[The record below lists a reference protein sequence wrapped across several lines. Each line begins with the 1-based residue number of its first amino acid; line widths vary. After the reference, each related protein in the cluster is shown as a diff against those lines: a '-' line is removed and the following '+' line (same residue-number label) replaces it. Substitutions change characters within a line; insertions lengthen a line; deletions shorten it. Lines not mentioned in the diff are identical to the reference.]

1 MKKILV
7 VLISFL
13 YFTDAH
19 AQWEKVLG
27 KNNVPNQAT
36 AVSRYGS
43 NAFVCGFGGIHYS
56 RDEGQNWKVLRPDYF
71 KVTDLVV
78 STNCVANEYGIFAFL
93 VKSASNIDFNFL
105 AFTPNFGRT
114 WEIKPLAIVGG
125 TTSGSYQP
133 CLLGQSKDY
142 LHARPASL
150 AVIEKANVPKEKIL
164 VVITRNTPY
173 ITLDS
178 GKTWVAF
185 NLGIENETALKL
197 QQVDGFLFV
206 TTDKGL
212 YRRSLEDINLRSITG
227 TVFLDTNGNN
237 TQDAQENGV
246 LNAKIYSK
254 LNGAFTYSDS
264 SGRYNLLADVIGIDT
279 IAASFDNRYATIT
292 PKSYAVS
299 QSDTGKNFAIKLA
312 PNVNDVKGNLTA
324 ITPPRP
330 GFNTT
335 YLVNYKN
342 IGSTSVN
349 GKVSLK
355 YDAKL
360 SFIEA
365 NAIPSTNANQ
375 LATWN
380 YTNLQPNESRSLNVT
395 FKTVVSATIGSLV
408 TNILTIDPLSIRR

>member
-1 MKKILV
+1 
-7 VLISFL
+7 
-13 YFTDAH
+13 
-19 AQWEKVLG
+19 
-27 KNNVPNQAT
+27 
-36 AVSRYGS
+36 
-43 NAFVCGFGGIHYS
+43 
-56 RDEGQNWKVLRPDYF
+56 
-71 KVTDLVV
+71 
-78 STNCVANEYGIFAFL
+78 
-93 VKSASNIDFNFL
+93 
-105 AFTPNFGRT
+105 
-114 WEIKPLAIVGG
+114 
-125 TTSGSYQP
+125 
-133 CLLGQSKDY
+133 
-142 LHARPASL
+142 
-150 AVIEKANVPKEKIL
+150 
-164 VVITRNTPY
+164 
-173 ITLDS
+173 
-178 GKTWVAF
+178 
-185 NLGIENETALKL
+185 
-197 QQVDGFLFV
+197 
-206 TTDKGL
+206 
-212 YRRSLEDINLRSITG
+212 
-227 TVFLDTNGNN
+227 
-237 TQDAQENGV
+237 
-246 LNAKIYSK
+246 
-254 LNGAFTYSDS
+254 
-264 SGRYNLLADVIGIDT
+264 LLADVIGIDT